1 MQKGPQG
8 SVFTSNDDDVVTM
21 RKFRSRSGQFLITE
35 QSAEDP
41 HDPPKGTERIVLA
54 EDDPGVRKATLL
66 ILEDLGY
73 QVQAYANGVE
83 ALAALE
89 KDSASVKLL
98 LTDFEMPGLTGYE
111 LAQRLRA
118 LKPDTKVL
126 LTSGSAEEAIRRD
139 VNSEDWP
146 PFIPKPFTY
155 DSLGRKLRE
164 VLDVPAVTS
173 V

>member
-1 MQKGPQG
+1 MG
-8 SVFTSNDDDVVTM
+8 
-21 RKFRSRSGQFLITE
+21 KFPSLSGQYPFTE
-35 QSAEDP
+35 HAAEDL
-41 HDPPKGTERIVLA
+41 HDPPRGTERIVLA
-54 EDDPGVRKATLL
+54 EHDPWVRKATLL

-73 QVQAYANGVE
+73 QVQAYSNGVD

-89 KDSASVKLL
+89 KDSGSVKLL

-126 LTSGSAEEAIRRD
+126 LTSGSEEETIKRGAKP
-139 VNSEDWP
+139 EDWP

-155 DSLGRKLRE
+155 NSLGRKLRE
-164 VLDVPAVTS
+164 VLDVRATS
-173 V
+173 L